1 MKILR
6 NVLGTI
12 VEIKL
17 TTEELYQAYLEQ
29 EEAYDIQDVQERL
42 KSYYGREDEF
52 SEKYGVALDRVSNDK
67 DLIYSIAVAKRLN
80 IDKYDMNWEA
90 ALDEAF
96 DDCLLGLDG

>member
-12 VEIKL
+12 AEIEL
-17 TTEELYQAYLEQ
+17 TNEELYQAYLEQ
-29 EEAYDIQDVQERL
+29 EDAYDIQDVQERL
-42 KSYYGREDEF
+42 ESYDGREDEF
-52 SEKYGVALDRVSNDK
+52 SEKYGVTLDRVGNDK

-80 IDKYDMNWEA
+80 IDKYEMDWVY

-96 DDCLLGLDG
+96 NDCLFGLDG